1 MKRKQQLLVIFLI
14 LQTVFFCFL
23 LPFVLAPGR
32 RERIGVIVTGC
43 LSLVCMIFTLYFLLR
58 PVSVFF
64 KELRVLSELPDPY
77 PALKEAS
84 EHSEEMELVE
94 RLVNAHSKE
103 QLRRDSAELFDK
115 QTALMALQSQI
126 NPHFLYNTLDSIRGR
141 ALIEGNDEIAR
152 MLEALAAFFRYS
164 ISGREKPVTLR
175 DELANI
181 KNYMMIQQYR
191 FNDRFSLEIVI
202 DEEDEAAYDY
212 QIPRLIIQPVVENAV
227 FHGLEEMAG
236 GGKIVIEIILTD
248 ENLILIISDNGK
260 GIAPDTLKRLNERIH
275 HPERLSGEEES
286 ISGGHRNTGI
296 ALPNIHR
303 RIQLLYGDA
312 YGVQVYSTPG
322 QGTDVEITVP
332 ALSGGMEGKG
342 EERDSSDK

>member
-1 MKRKQQLLVIFLI
+1 ML
-14 LQTVFFCFL
+14 FCLL
-23 LPFVLAPGR
+23 LPLLSAPDREHRIFAALIGILAVLCMFV
-32 RERIGVIVTGC
+32 
-43 LSLVCMIFTLYFLLR
+43 TLLLLLR
-58 PVSVFF
+58 PARRFTR
-64 KELRVLSELPDPY
+64 ELKNISTMSDPEA
-77 PALKEAS
+77 ALREAAKR
-84 EHSEEMELVE
+84 SEEMELVE
-94 RLVNAHSKE
+94 QLVNARGQE
-103 QLRRDSAELFDK
+103 QTRRDSVELFDK

-141 ALIEGNDEIAR
+141 ALIEGNREIAQ

-164 ISGREKPVTLR
+164 ISGRDKPVTLR

-202 DEEDEAAYDY
+202 DEEDEIAYDY
-212 QIPRLIIQPVVENAV
+212 RIPRLIIQPVVENAV
-227 FHGLEEMAG
+227 FHGLEEMPG
-236 GGKIVIEIILTD
+236 GGKIVIEIVLTD

-260 GIAPDTLKRLNERIH
+260 GIAPATLKRLNERIH
-275 HPERLSGEEES
+275 HPERLAEES
-286 ISGGHRNTGI
+286 EETRAGGHRDTGI

-303 RIQLLYGDA
+303 RIQLLYGEA

-332 ALSGGMEGKG
+332 AGGASGEGVDEAG
-342 EERDSSDK
+342 DSSG